1 MFSALNQGSIIYI
14 LDKTERP
21 KFKVGEIVSIS
32 QPKVDYNST
41 GQFGQFQTTT
51 VDIKVNIEGNT
62 YEYNSIPSNYSV
74 ITYNNGKI
82 TLSETK
88 QGLQSEVESILQ
100 NSKQIVDKINVY
112 KQNIIDCEN
121 ILKELNPQ
129 FAKDK
134 LQEEKINSLEERIGG
149 VEDTLGDI
157 KDMLSK
163 VLNK

>member
-14 LDKTERP
+14 LDKTEKP
-21 KFKVGEIVSIS
+21 KFKIGEVISIS
-32 QPKVDYNST
+32 QPKIDYNST

-74 ITYNNGKI
+74 ITYNNGKV

-100 NSKQIVDKINVY
+100 NSKQIVERIDTY
-112 KQNIIDCEN
+112 KQNIIDCES
-121 ILKELNPQ
+121 ILKQLNPQ

-134 LQEEKINSLEERIGG
+134 ERDERLNNLEERFGG
-149 VEDTLGDI
+149 VEDRLDKI
-157 KDMLSK
+157 INLI
-163 VLNK
+163 NK

>member
-21 KFKVGEIVSIS
+21 KFKVGEVISIS

-41 GQFGQFQTTT
+41 GQFGQYQATT
-51 VDIKVNIEGNT
+51 VDIKVNVEGNT
-62 YEYNSIPSNYSV
+62 YEYNSIPSSYSV

-100 NSKQIVDKINVY
+100 NSKQIVERIDTY
-112 KQNIIDCEN
+112 KQNIVDCEN
-121 ILKELNPQ
+121 ILKQLNPQ

-134 LQEEKINSLEERIGG
+134 ERDERLNSLEERFGG
-149 VEDTLGDI
+149 VEDRLDKI
-157 KDMLSK
+157 INLI
-163 VLNK
+163 NK

>member
-21 KFKVGEIVSIS
+21 KFKVGEIISIS
-32 QPKVDYNST
+32 QPKIDYNST

-100 NSKQIVDKINVY
+100 NSKQIVERIDTY
-112 KQNIIDCEN
+112 KQNIIDCES
-121 ILKELNPQ
+121 ILKQLNPQ

-134 LQEEKINSLEERIGG
+134 ERDERLNNLEERFDG
-149 VEDTLGDI
+149 VEDRLDKI
-157 KDMLSK
+157 INLI
-163 VLNK
+163 NK

>member
-1 MFSALNQGSIIYI
+1 MFSSLNQGSIIYI

-21 KFKVGEIVSIS
+21 KFKVGEVVSIS

-41 GQFGQFQTTT
+41 GQFGQYQATT
-51 VDIKVNIEGNT
+51 VDIKVNVEGNT
-62 YEYNSIPSNYSV
+62 YEYNSIPSSYSV

-100 NSKQIVDKINVY
+100 NSKQIVEKINTY
-112 KQNIIDCEN
+112 KQNIVDCES
-121 ILKELNPQ
+121 ILKQLNPQ

-134 LQEEKINSLEERIGG
+134 ERDERLNSLEERFGG
-149 VEDTLGDI
+149 VEDRLDKI
-157 KDMLSK
+157 INLI
-163 VLNK
+163 NK

>member
-21 KFKVGEIVSIS
+21 KFKVGEIISIS

-41 GQFGQFQTTT
+41 GQFGQYQATT
-51 VDIKVNIEGNT
+51 VDIKVNIDGNT
-62 YEYNSIPSNYSV
+62 YEYNSIPSSYSV

-100 NSKQIVDKINVY
+100 NSKQIVERIDTY
-112 KQNIIDCEN
+112 KQNIVDCEN
-121 ILKELNPQ
+121 ILKKLNPQ

-134 LQEEKINSLEERIGG
+134 ERDERLNSLEERFGG
-149 VEDTLGDI
+149 VEDRLDKI
-157 KDMLSK
+157 INLI
-163 VLNK
+163 NK

>member
-21 KFKVGEIVSIS
+21 KFKVGEIISIS

-41 GQFGQFQTTT
+41 GQFGQYQATT
-51 VDIKVNIEGNT
+51 VDIKVNIDGNT
-62 YEYNSIPSNYSV
+62 YEYNSIPSSYSV

-100 NSKQIVDKINVY
+100 NSKQIVDKINIY
-112 KQNIIDCEN
+112 KQNITDCEN

-134 LQEEKINSLEERIGG
+134 ERDERLNSLEERFGG
-149 VEDTLGDI
+149 VEDRLDKI
-157 KDMLSK
+157 INLI
-163 VLNK
+163 NK

>member
-41 GQFGQFQTTT
+41 GQFGQYQATT
-51 VDIKVNIEGNT
+51 VDIKVNIDGNI
-62 YEYNSIPSNYSV
+62 YEYNSIPSSYSV

-134 LQEEKINSLEERIGG
+134 ERDERLNSLEERFGG
-149 VEDTLGDI
+149 VEDRLDKI
-157 KDMLSK
+157 INLI
-163 VLNK
+163 NK

>member
-21 KFKVGEIVSIS
+21 KFKVGEIISIS

-41 GQFGQFQTTT
+41 GQFGQYQATT
-51 VDIKVNIEGNT
+51 VDIKVNIDGNT
-62 YEYNSIPSNYSV
+62 YEYNSIPSSYSV

-112 KQNIIDCEN
+112 KQNITDCEN

-134 LQEEKINSLEERIGG
+134 ERDERLNSLEERFGG
-149 VEDTLGDI
+149 VEDRLDKI
-157 KDMLSK
+157 INLI
-163 VLNK
+163 NK

>member
-1 MFSALNQGSIIYI
+1 MFSALNQGSIVYI

-41 GQFGQFQTTT
+41 GQFGQYQATT
-51 VDIKVNIEGNT
+51 VDIKVNIDGNT
-62 YEYNSIPSNYSV
+62 YEYNSIPSSYSV

-100 NSKQIVDKINVY
+100 NSKQIVERIDTY
-112 KQNIIDCEN
+112 KQNIVDCES
-121 ILKELNPQ
+121 ILKQLNPQ

-134 LQEEKINSLEERIGG
+134 ERDERLNSLEERFGG
-149 VEDTLGDI
+149 VEDRLDKI
-157 KDMLSK
+157 INLI
-163 VLNK
+163 NK